1 MGCTH
6 NSFKCSQRRKSMLLL
21 RYISPLEPFSSSLLS
36 RARSKCLR
44 DPCIVCIA
52 EGDYYSN
59 DYEKDISPPA
69 LSCSTFPPLQAMHRW
84 TWPNTAGF
92 FLTTGSSHYSCNEI
106 NFLDLTGAA
115 HITALS
121 APKERNP
128 SCCSGTLFGWNRP
141 RYSP

>member
-21 RYISPLEPFSSSLLS
+21 RYISPLEPFSVVVI
-36 RARSKCLR
+36 AK
-44 DPCIVCIA
+44 PCT
-52 EGDYYSN
+52 
-59 DYEKDISPPA
+59 K
-69 LSCSTFPPLQAMHRW
+69 CSTFPPLQAMHRW

-106 NFLDLTGAA
+106 NFLDFTGAA